1 MFNFTPILY
10 IMASSAPEV
19 APRIALLLRFSVQ
32 K

>member
-10 IMASSAPEV
+10 IMVPSAAEV
-19 APRIALLLRFSVQ
+19 TRGIAHLLRFSVQ